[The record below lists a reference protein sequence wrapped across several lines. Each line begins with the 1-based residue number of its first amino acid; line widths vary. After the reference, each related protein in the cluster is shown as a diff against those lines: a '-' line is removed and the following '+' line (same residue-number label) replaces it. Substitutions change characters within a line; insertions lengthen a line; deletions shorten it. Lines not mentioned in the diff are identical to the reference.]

1 MLIAYIGTKEQRNRM
16 NAYCYTE
23 RKTES
28 TYKKKNLY
36 ITYIGKKKKRV
47 KTATKGHKKRGYFV
61 APK

>member
-1 MLIAYIGTKEQRNRM
+1 MK
-16 NAYCYTE
+16 

-47 KTATKGHKKRGYFV
+47 KADTKGHKKRGYFV
-61 APK
+61 APLMPGKRTLTTKAPKAYWLIP